1 MSLAF
6 LKEDHRVLEVKD
18 DCEERPHKG
27 WSVGVEVGRHVKRLV
42 SPTKS
47 LCVDQVVASLPFFCL
62 HQRFSG

>member
-1 MSLAF
+1 M
-6 LKEDHRVLEVKD
+6 LEVKD

-62 HQRFSG
+62 HQKFSG